1 MSTAFAAEGRQC
13 HTAAKRSGRAWTTAK
28 KTPERILSGADSMGR
43 SAIRNA
49 FAAPLKSE
57 CPEDDR
63 ADENKDGADGKR
75 IESQGQVHLCCLR
88 WSQTE

>member
-1 MSTAFAAEGRQC
+1 MDFR
-13 HTAAKRSGRAWTTAK
+13 K
-28 KTPERILSGADSMGR
+28 KAPERILSGAGFDGPICNQKRGCR
-43 SAIRNA
+43 SLN
-49 FAAPLKSE
+49 SE

-88 WSQTE
+88 LSQTGQV